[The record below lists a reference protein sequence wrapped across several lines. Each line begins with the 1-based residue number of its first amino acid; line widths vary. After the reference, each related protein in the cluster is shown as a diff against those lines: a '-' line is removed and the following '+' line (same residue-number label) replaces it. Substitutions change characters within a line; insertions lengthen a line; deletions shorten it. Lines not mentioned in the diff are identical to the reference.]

1 MKPLIA
7 LRPDNPLI
15 VQSDRTLL
23 LEVAHPDFETI
34 RDELARF
41 AELVKSP
48 EHIHT
53 YRITPLSLW
62 NASASGVTCE
72 EMASTL
78 NRWSKYALPQNL
90 LQEIQDHGT
99 RYGKLRLVKKGDR
112 LALEMD
118 DRGLFYELE
127 NQRSLQGLLAEPY
140 PDQRGIY
147 LQTGMRGEAKLQL
160 IRLGHPV
167 QDMAGFK
174 PGDPLAFQLR
184 STLTRGGKP
193 FGLRPYQQAA
203 VDVFHAGGGPEG
215 GAGVLVL
222 PCGAGKTVIA
232 IACMARLQT
241 HTLVLTTNVTAVK
254 QWKQELL
261 DKTTLTADE
270 IGLYTGDSKEIKPV
284 TIATYQILTYRKVK
298 GAAFEHFKIFAA
310 ANWGLVVHDEV
321 HMLPAPIFRA
331 VAELQAKRRLG
342 LTATL
347 VREDGKEED
356 VFSLIGPKRVD
367 VPWKTLEKTGFIATA
382 HCLEIRVPLPSDE
395 RMDYAVADQRQR
407 FRIASENTLKL
418 AVMEELL
425 AGHPQDSI
433 LIIGQYLEQLRI
445 IGERLKAPVLTGQ
458 TPEREREELYRQFK
472 AGELR
477 VLIVSKVA
485 NFAIDLPD
493 ANVAIQ
499 MSGTFGSRQEEAQ
512 RLGRIL
518 RPKDGRNVSY
528 FYSLISRDTTEQEFA
543 RNRQLFLTEQG
554 YRYLIESRYL
564 TESEALS
571 EPLVWRQLL
580 ETTRGPGD
588 LNVG

>member
-1 MKPLIA
+1 MIA
-7 LRPDNPLI
+7 LRPENPLI

-23 LEVAHPDFETI
+23 LEVAHPAFETV

-53 YRITPLSLW
+53 FRITPLSLW
-62 NASASGVTCE
+62 NASASGVSCA
-72 EMASTL
+72 EMLATL
-78 NRWSKYALPQNL
+78 ERWSKYPVPQNL
-90 LQEIQDHGT
+90 MQEIEDHGT
-99 RYGKLRLVKKGDR
+99 RYGKLRLVRKGER

-118 DRGLFYELE
+118 DRSLFWELE
-127 NQRSLQGLLAEPY
+127 HQRSLEGLLAEPY
-140 PDQRGIY
+140 PDQKGIY
-147 LQTGMRGEAKLQL
+147 LETGMRGEAKLQL

-167 QDMAGFK
+167 QDMAGYK
-174 PGDPLAFQLR
+174 DGDPLPFRLREQLAGSGR
-184 STLTRGGKP
+184 PFRLRG
-193 FGLRPYQQAA
+193 YQKAA
-203 VDVFHAGGGPEG
+203 AEVFHAGGGPEG

-222 PCGAGKTVIA
+222 PCGAGKTVIG

-261 DKTTLTADE
+261 DKTSLTDDQ
-270 IGLYTGDSKEIKPV
+270 IGLYTGDTKEIRPV
-284 TIATYQILTYRKVK
+284 TIATYQILTYRKSK
-298 GAAFEHFKIFAA
+298 GGPFEHFRLFEA
-310 ANWGLVVHDEV
+310 ANWGLVIHDEV

-367 VPWKTLEKTGFIATA
+367 VPWKTLEKDGFIATA
-382 HCLEIRVPLPSDE
+382 HCLEIRVPLPTDE
-395 RMDYAVADQRQR
+395 RMDYAVADNRGR
-407 FRIASENTLKL
+407 FRIASENSLKL
-418 AVMEELL
+418 AVVDELL
-425 AGHPQDSI
+425 AGHPGDSV
-433 LIIGQYLEQLRI
+433 LVIGQYLEQLRVL
-445 IGERLKAPVLTGQ
+445 GKRLKVPVLTGQ
-458 TPEREREELYRQFK
+458 TPEKERERLFAEFR
-472 AGELR
+472 AGSLK

-493 ANVAIQ
+493 ASVAIQ
-499 MSGTFGSRQEEAQ
+499 VSGTFGSRQEEAQ

-518 RPKDGRNVSY
+518 RPKGERNVSY

-554 YRYLIESRYL
+554 YRYLIESRGL
-564 TESEALS
+564 GEDGRLS
-571 EPLVWRQLL
+571 EPLVWRELL
-580 ETTRGPGD
+580 EETMA
-588 LNVG
+588 

>member
-1 MKPLIA
+1 MIA

-23 LEVAHPDFETI
+23 LEVAHPAFEQV

-62 NASASGVTCE
+62 NASASGVSCTDMIE
-72 EMASTL
+72 TL
-78 NRWSKYALPQNL
+78 NAWSKYPVPQNL
-90 LQEIQDHGT
+90 LQEIEDHGT
-99 RYGKLRLVKKGDR
+99 RYGKLKLVAKGDR

-118 DRGLFYELE
+118 DRGLFWELE
-127 NQRSLQGLLAEPY
+127 NQKSLQGLLAEPY
-140 PDQRGIY
+140 PDEKGIF
-147 LQTGMRGEAKLQL
+147 LNTGMRGEVKLQL

-167 QDMAGFK
+167 QDMAGYK
-174 PGDPLAFQLR
+174 PGDPLPFEL
-184 STLTRGGKP
+184 STTTKQNGKP

-203 VDVFHAGGGPEG
+203 VDVFHAGGGPDG

-222 PCGAGKTVIA
+222 PCGAGKTVIG
-232 IACMARLQT
+232 IGCMGSLQT
-241 HTLVLTTNVTAVK
+241 HTLVLTTNGTAVK

-261 DKTTLTADE
+261 DKTTLTEDQ
-270 IGLYTGDSKEIKPV
+270 IGLYTGDTKEIKPV
-284 TIATYQILTYRKVK
+284 TIATYQILTYRRSKT
-298 GAAFEHFKIFAA
+298 GPFEHFTLFEA
-310 ANWGLVVHDEV
+310 ANWGLVIYDEV
-321 HMLPAPIFRA
+321 HMLPAPVFRA

-367 VPWKTLEKTGFIATA
+367 VPWKMLEKDGFIATA
-382 HCLEIRVPLPSDE
+382 HCLEIRVPLPTDE
-395 RMDYAVADQRQR
+395 RMEYAVADQRLR
-407 FRIASENTLKL
+407 FRIASENSMKMV
-418 AVMEELL
+418 VMDELL
-425 AGHPQDSI
+425 AGHPNDNI
-433 LIIGQYLEQLRI
+433 LVIGQYLEQLRI
-445 IGERLKAPVLTGQ
+445 IGERLNAPVLTGQ
-458 TPEREREELYRQFK
+458 TPEKERESLFRQFRE
-472 AGELR
+472 GQLR

-493 ANVAIQ
+493 ASVAIQ
-499 MSGTFGSRQEEAQ
+499 VSGTFGSRQEEAQ

-518 RPKDGRNVSY
+518 RPKGERNVSY
-528 FYSLISRDTTEQEFA
+528 FYSLISSETTEQEFA

-554 YRYLIESRYL
+554 YRYMIESRRFDEQGRL
-564 TESEALS
+564 N
-571 EPLVWRQLL
+571 EPTVWKQLL
-580 ETTRGPGD
+580 EDTAG
-588 LNVG
+588 

>member
-1 MKPLIA
+1 MPILIA

-23 LEVAHPDFETI
+23 LEVSHPAFEEV

-72 EMASTL
+72 EIAATL
-78 NRWSKYALPQNL
+78 EQWSKYPLPQNL

-99 RYGKLRLVKKGDR
+99 RYGKLRLVNKDGR

-140 PDQRGIY
+140 PDLRGIY
-147 LQTGMRGEAKLQL
+147 LQNGMRGEAKLQL

-174 PGDPLAFQLR
+174 PGDPLAFELR
-184 STLTRGGKP
+184 SRLAGSGKP
-193 FGLRPYQQAA
+193 FGLRPYQKAA

-232 IACMARLQT
+232 IGCMARLQT

-261 DKTTLTADE
+261 DKTSLREDQ
-270 IGLYTGDSKEIKPV
+270 IGLYTGEGKEIRPV
-284 TIATYQILTYRKVK
+284 TIATYQILTYRKTK
-298 GAAFEHFKIFAA
+298 GSPFEHFKIFEA
-310 ANWGLVVHDEV
+310 ANWGLVIHDEV
-321 HMLPAPIFRA
+321 HMLPAPVFRA

-367 VPWKTLEKTGFIATA
+367 VPWKTLEKSGFIATA
-382 HCLEIRVPLPSDE
+382 HCLEIRVPLPPDE
-395 RMDYAVADQRQR
+395 RMDYAVAEQRQR
-407 FRIASENTLKL
+407 FRIASENRLKL
-418 AVMEELL
+418 KVMDELL
-425 AGHPQDSI
+425 AGHPDQSI
-433 LIIGQYLEQLRI
+433 LVIGQYLEQLRI
-445 IGERLKAPVLTGQ
+445 IGERLAAPVLTGQ

-472 AGELR
+472 EGELK

-493 ANVAIQ
+493 ASVAIQ

-518 RPKDGRNVSY
+518 RPKGERNVSY
-528 FYSLISRDTTEQEFA
+528 FYSLVSRDTTEQEFA

-554 YRYLIESRYL
+554 YSYRIESRYL
-564 TESEALS
+564 DADGLLS
-571 EPLVWRQLL
+571 EPLVWRKLL
-580 ETTRGPGD
+580 EDTAE
-588 LNVG
+588 

>member
-1 MKPLIA
+1 MIA
-7 LRPDNPLI
+7 LRPENPLI

-23 LEVAHPDFETI
+23 LEVSHPAFEEV

-72 EMASTL
+72 EMAATL
-78 NRWSKYALPQNL
+78 ERWSKYPVPQNL
-90 LQEIQDHGT
+90 IQEIQDHGT
-99 RYGKLRLVKKGDR
+99 RYGKLRLVDRGGR

-118 DRGLFYELE
+118 DRGLYYELE
-127 NQRSLQGLLAEPY
+127 NQRSLQELLAEPY

-147 LQTGMRGEAKLQL
+147 LQNGMRGEVKLQL

-174 PGDPLAFQLR
+174 PGDPLPVAMR
-184 STLTRGGKP
+184 TRTRGTGRR
-193 FGLRPYQQAA
+193 FGLRPYQKAA

-222 PCGAGKTVIA
+222 PCGAGKTIIA
-232 IACMARLQT
+232 MACIARLQT
-241 HTLVLTTNVTAVK
+241 RTLVLTTNVTAVK

-261 DKTTLTADE
+261 DKTSLADEE
-270 IGLYTGDSKEIKPV
+270 IGLYTGDTKEIRPV
-284 TIATYQILTYRKVK
+284 TIATYQILTYRKSK
-298 GAAFEHFKIFAA
+298 GAPFEHFKLFEA
-310 ANWGLVVHDEV
+310 ANWGLLIYDEV
-321 HMLPAPIFRA
+321 HMLPAPVFRA

-367 VPWKTLEKTGFIATA
+367 VPWKTLEKDGFIATA
-382 HCLEIRVPLPSDE
+382 HCLEIRVPLPADE
-395 RMDYAVADQRQR
+395 RMEYAVSEQRQR
-407 FRIASENTLKL
+407 FRIASENSLKL
-418 AVMEELL
+418 KVMDELL
-425 AGHPQDSI
+425 AGHPTESV
-433 LIIGQYLEQLRI
+433 LVIGQYLDQLRI
-445 IGERLKAPVLTGQ
+445 IGERLGGPVLTGQ
-458 TPEREREELYRQFK
+458 TPEREREDLYRQFRE
-472 AGELR
+472 GRLR

-493 ANVAIQ
+493 ASVAIQ
-499 MSGTFGSRQEEAQ
+499 VSGTFGSRQEEAQ

-518 RPKDGRNVSY
+518 RPKGERNISY

-564 TESEALS
+564 DETGRLS
-571 EPLVWRQLL
+571 EPVVWQRML
-580 ETTRGPGD
+580 EETG
-588 LNVG
+588 L

>member
-1 MKPLIA
+1 VIA
-7 LRPDNPLI
+7 HRPDNPLI

-23 LEVAHPDFETI
+23 LEVAHPAFETV

-62 NASASGVTCE
+62 NASASGVACG
-72 EMASTL
+72 EMIETL
-78 NRWSKYALPQNL
+78 NTWSKYPVPQNL
-90 LQEIQDHGT
+90 LQEIEDHGT
-99 RYGKLRLVKKGDR
+99 RYGKLRLVAKGDR

-118 DRGLFYELE
+118 DRGLFWELE
-127 NQRSLQGLLAEPY
+127 NQKSLQGLLAEPY
-140 PDQRGIY
+140 PDERGIY
-147 LQTGMRGEAKLQL
+147 LNTGMRGEVKLQL

-167 QDMAGFK
+167 QDMAGYK
-174 PGDPLAFQLR
+174 PGDPLAFGLAP
-184 STLTRGGKP
+184 TLLQNGKP
-193 FGLRPYQQAA
+193 FDLRPYQQAA
-203 VDVFHAGGGPEG
+203 VDVFHAGGGPDG

-222 PCGAGKTVIA
+222 PCGAGKTVIG
-232 IACMARLQT
+232 IGCMRSLQT

-261 DKTTLTADE
+261 DKTTLTDDQ

-284 TIATYQILTYRKVK
+284 TIATYQILTYRRSKA
-298 GAAFEHFKIFAA
+298 GPFEHFKIFEA
-310 ANWGLVVHDEV
+310 ANWGLVIYDEV

-367 VPWKTLEKTGFIATA
+367 VPWKMLEKDGFIATA
-382 HCLEIRVPLPSDE
+382 HCLEIRVPLPMDE
-395 RMDYAVADQRQR
+395 RMEYAVADQRQR
-407 FRIASENTLKL
+407 FRIASENSMKM
-418 AVMEELL
+418 AVMDELL
-425 AGHPQDSI
+425 AGHPSDNI

-445 IGERLKAPVLTGQ
+445 IGERLKVPVLTGQ
-458 TPEREREELYRQFK
+458 TPEKERESLFRQFRE
-472 AGELR
+472 GSLR

-493 ANVAIQ
+493 ASVAIQ
-499 MSGTFGSRQEEAQ
+499 VSGTFGSRQEEAQ

-518 RPKDGRNVSY
+518 RPKGTRNVSY
-528 FYSLISRDTTEQEFA
+528 FYSLISSETTEQEFA

-554 YRYLIESRYL
+554 YRYLIESRRFNE
-564 TESEALS
+564 TGHLS
-571 EPLVWRQLL
+571 EPAVWKQLL
-580 ETTRGPGD
+580 VDTGH
-588 LNVG
+588 

>member
-1 MKPLIA
+1 MIA

-23 LEVAHPDFETI
+23 LEVANPAFEQV

-62 NASASGVTCE
+62 NASASGVACK
-72 EMASTL
+72 EMIETL
-78 NRWSKYALPQNL
+78 NTWSKYPVPQNL
-90 LQEIQDHGT
+90 LQEIEDHGT
-99 RYGKLRLVKKGDR
+99 RYGKLRLVAKGDR

-118 DRGLFYELE
+118 DRGLFWELE
-127 NQRSLQGLLAEPY
+127 NQKSLQGLLAEPY
-140 PDQRGIY
+140 PDERGIY
-147 LQTGMRGEAKLQL
+147 LNTGMRGEVKLQL

-167 QDMAGFK
+167 QDTAGYK
-174 PGDPLAFQLR
+174 PGDPLVFALADNLKQND
-184 STLTRGGKP
+184 KP

-203 VDVFHAGGGPEG
+203 VDVFHAGGGPDG

-222 PCGAGKTVIA
+222 PCGAGKTVIG
-232 IACMARLQT
+232 IGCMGTLQT

-261 DKTTLTADE
+261 DKTTLTDDQ
-270 IGLYTGDSKEIKPV
+270 IGLYTGDTKEIKPV
-284 TIATYQILTYRKVK
+284 TIATYQILTYRRSKN
-298 GAAFEHFKIFAA
+298 GPFEHFKIFEA
-310 ANWGLVVHDEV
+310 ANWGLVIYDEV

-367 VPWKTLEKTGFIATA
+367 VPWKMLEKDGFIATA
-382 HCLEIRVPLPSDE
+382 HCLEIRVPQPTDE
-395 RMDYAVADQRQR
+395 RMEYAVADQRQR
-407 FRIASENTLKL
+407 FRIASENSLKL
-418 AVMEELL
+418 AVVDELL
-425 AGHPQDSI
+425 AGHPKDNI

-445 IGERLKAPVLTGQ
+445 IGERLGAPVLTGQ
-458 TPEREREELYRQFK
+458 TPEKEREVLFRRFRE
-472 AGELR
+472 GDLR
-477 VLIVSKVA
+477 ILIVSKVA

-493 ANVAIQ
+493 ASVAIQ
-499 MSGTFGSRQEEAQ
+499 VSGTFGSRQEEAQ

-518 RPKDGRNVSY
+518 RPKGERNISY

-554 YRYLIESRYL
+554 YRYLIESRHFD
-564 TESEALS
+564 EAGRLS
-571 EPLVWRQLL
+571 EPNVWRQLL
-580 ETTRGPGD
+580 LDTRG
-588 LNVG
+588 

>member
-1 MKPLIA
+1 MIA
-7 LRPDNPLI
+7 HRPDNPLI

-23 LEVAHPDFETI
+23 LEVAHPAFETV

-62 NASASGVTCE
+62 NASASGVACA
-72 EMASTL
+72 EMIETL
-78 NRWSKYALPQNL
+78 NTWSKYPVPQNL
-90 LQEIQDHGT
+90 LQEIEDHGT
-99 RYGKLRLVKKGDR
+99 RYGKLRLVAKGDR

-118 DRGLFYELE
+118 DRGLFWELE
-127 NQRSLQGLLAEPY
+127 NQKSLQGLLAEPY
-140 PDQRGIY
+140 PDEKGIY
-147 LQTGMRGEAKLQL
+147 LNTGMRGEVKLQL

-167 QDMAGFK
+167 QDMAGYK
-174 PGDPLAFQLR
+174 PGDPLAFGLAP
-184 STLTRGGKP
+184 TLLQNGKP
-193 FGLRPYQQAA
+193 FDLRPYQQAA
-203 VDVFHAGGGPEG
+203 VDVFHAGGGPDG

-222 PCGAGKTVIA
+222 PCGAGKTVIG
-232 IACMARLQT
+232 IGCMRSLQT

-261 DKTTLTADE
+261 DKTTLTDDQ

-284 TIATYQILTYRKVK
+284 TIATYQILTYRRSKA
-298 GAAFEHFKIFAA
+298 GPFEHFKIFEA
-310 ANWGLVVHDEV
+310 ANWGLVIYDEV

-367 VPWKTLEKTGFIATA
+367 VPWKMLEKDGFIATA
-382 HCLEIRVPLPSDE
+382 HCLEIRVPLPMDE
-395 RMDYAVADQRQR
+395 RMEYAVADQRQR
-407 FRIASENTLKL
+407 FRIASENSMKM
-418 AVMEELL
+418 AVMDELL
-425 AGHPQDSI
+425 AGHPSDNI

-445 IGERLKAPVLTGQ
+445 IGERLQVPVLTGQ
-458 TPEREREELYRQFK
+458 TPEKERESLFRQFRE
-472 AGELR
+472 GSLR

-493 ANVAIQ
+493 ASVAIQ
-499 MSGTFGSRQEEAQ
+499 VSGTFGSRQEEAQ

-518 RPKDGRNVSY
+518 RPKGTRNVSY
-528 FYSLISRDTTEQEFA
+528 FYSLISSETTEQEFA

-554 YRYLIESRYL
+554 YRYLIESRRFN
-564 TESEALS
+564 EHGHLS
-571 EPLVWRQLL
+571 EPTVWRQLL
-580 ETTRGPGD
+580 VETGH
-588 LNVG
+588 

>member
-1 MKPLIA
+1 MIA
-7 LRPDNPLI
+7 MRPDNPLI

-23 LEVAHPDFETI
+23 LEVAHPAFEQV

-62 NASASGVTCE
+62 NASASGVTCDQMLE
-72 EMASTL
+72 TL
-78 NRWSKYALPQNL
+78 NTWSKYPVPQNL
-90 LQEIQDHGT
+90 IQEIQDHGT
-99 RYGKLRLVKKGDR
+99 RYGKLKLVKKGDR

-118 DRGLFYELE
+118 DRGLFWEIE

-140 PDQRGIY
+140 PDERGVY
-147 LQTGMRGEAKLQL
+147 LNEGMRGEVKLQL

-167 QDMAGFK
+167 QDMAGYK
-174 PGDPLAFQLR
+174 PGDPLEL
-184 STLTRGGKP
+184 TLSPALKSSGKP
-193 FGLRPYQQAA
+193 FGLRAYQKAA

-222 PCGAGKTVIA
+222 PCGAGKTVIG
-232 IACMARLQT
+232 IGCIQSLQT
-241 HTLVLTTNVTAVK
+241 HTLVLTTNGTAVK

-261 DKTTLTADE
+261 DKTTLTEDQ
-270 IGLYTGDSKEIKPV
+270 IGLYTGDTKEIRPV
-284 TIATYQILTYRKVK
+284 TIATYQILTYRRSKE
-298 GAAFEHFKIFAA
+298 APFEHFKLFEA
-310 ANWGLVVHDEV
+310 ANWGLVIYDEV
-321 HMLPAPIFRA
+321 HMLPAPVFRA

-367 VPWKTLEKTGFIATA
+367 VPWKMLEKEGFIATA

-407 FRIASENTLKL
+407 FRIASENSLKL
-418 AVMEELL
+418 VVMDELL
-425 AGHPQDSI
+425 AGHPNDSI
-433 LIIGQYLEQLRI
+433 LIIGQYLEQLRV
-445 IGERLKAPVLTGQ
+445 IGKRLKAPVLTGQ
-458 TPEREREELYRQFK
+458 TPEKEREELFRQFRT
-472 AGELR
+472 GELR

-493 ANVAIQ
+493 ASVAIQ
-499 MSGTFGSRQEEAQ
+499 VSGTFGSRQEEAQ

-518 RPKDGRNVSY
+518 RPKGDRNVSY
-528 FYSLISRDTTEQEFA
+528 FYSLISKDSTEQEFA

-554 YRYLIESRYL
+554 YRYMIESRSFDS
-564 TESEALS
+564 TGRLS
-571 EPLVWRQLL
+571 EPVVWRELL
-580 ETTRGPGD
+580 AETGG
-588 LNVG
+588 

>member
-1 MKPLIA
+1 MIA

-23 LEVAHPDFETI
+23 LEVAHPSFEVV

-48 EHIHT
+48 EYIHT

-78 NRWSKYALPQNL
+78 NRWSKYPLPQNL

-99 RYGKLRLVKKGDR
+99 RYGKLRLVQHGER

-118 DRGLFYELE
+118 DRGLFHEIE
-127 NQRSLQGLLAEPY
+127 NQRGLQDLLAEPY
-140 PDQRGIY
+140 PDQRGIF
-147 LQTGMRGEAKLQL
+147 LQSGMRGEVKLRL

-167 QDMAGFK
+167 KDMAGFK
-174 PGDPLAFQLR
+174 PGDPLSFELR
-184 STLTRGGKP
+184 SHSAETGRP

-222 PCGAGKTVIA
+222 PCGAGKTVIG
-232 IACMARLQT
+232 IGCMGRLQT
-241 HTLVLTTNVTAVK
+241 HTLILTTNVTAVK
-254 QWKQELL
+254 QWRQELL
-261 DKTTLTADE
+261 DKTSLAPED
-270 IGLYTGDSKEIKPV
+270 IGLYTGDSKEIRPV
-284 TIATYQILTYRKVK
+284 TIATYQILTYRKSK
-298 GAAFEHFKIFAA
+298 GAPFEHFKIFAA
-310 ANWGLVVHDEV
+310 ANWGLVIHDEV
-321 HMLPAPIFRA
+321 HMLPAPVFRA

-367 VPWKTLEKTGFIATA
+367 VPWKTLEKSGFIATA
-382 HCLEIRVPLPSDE
+382 HCLEIRVPLPGDE

-407 FRIASENTLKL
+407 FRIASENSLKL
-418 AVMEELL
+418 RVMDELL

-445 IGERLKAPVLTGQ
+445 IGERLNVPVLTGQ
-458 TPEREREELYRQFK
+458 TPEREREDLYRAFRD
-472 AGELR
+472 GSLR

-493 ANVAIQ
+493 ASVAIQ
-499 MSGTFGSRQEEAQ
+499 VSGTFGSRQEEAQ

-518 RPKDGRNVSY
+518 RPKGERNISY
-528 FYSLISRDTTEQEFA
+528 FYSLVSRDTTEQEFA
-543 RNRQLFLTEQG
+543 QNRQLFLTEQG
-554 YRYLIESRYL
+554 YRYLIESRHL
-564 TESEALS
+564 EESGALS
-571 EPLVWRQLL
+571 APMVWRGLL
-580 ETTRGPGD
+580 EETGGLPD
-588 LNVG
+588 

>member
-1 MKPLIA
+1 MIA
-7 LRPDNPLI
+7 FRPENPLI

-23 LEVAHPDFETI
+23 LEVAHPYFEQV

-53 YRITPLSLW
+53 YRVTPLSLW
-62 NASASGVTCE
+62 NASASGVSCE
-72 EMASTL
+72 GIMETL
-78 NRWSKYALPQNL
+78 ERWSKYPVPQNL

-118 DRGLFYELE
+118 DRGLFWEIE
-127 NQRSLQGLLAEPY
+127 NQKSIQELLAEPY
-140 PDQRGIY
+140 PDQRGVYIEN
-147 LQTGMRGEAKLQL
+147 GMRGELKLRL

-167 QDMAGFK
+167 QDMAGYK
-174 PGDPLAFQLR
+174 PGDPLPFEIR
-184 STLTRGGKP
+184 SSLLSTSRP
-193 FGLRPYQQAA
+193 FAMRAYQKAA
-203 VDVFHAGGGPEG
+203 ADVFHAGGGPEG

-222 PCGAGKTVIA
+222 PCGAGKTI
-232 IACMARLQT
+232 IGMGCMARLQT

-261 DKTTLTADE
+261 DKTSLNQDQ
-270 IGLYTGDSKEIKPV
+270 IGLYTGDTKEIKPV
-284 TIATYQILTYRKVK
+284 TIATYQILTYRKSK
-298 GAAFEHFKIFAA
+298 ESPFEHFKIFEA
-310 ANWGLVVHDEV
+310 ANWGLVIYDEV
-321 HMLPAPIFRA
+321 HMLPAPVFRA

-367 VPWKTLEKTGFIATA
+367 VPWKVLEKDGFIATA
-382 HCLEIRVPLPSDE
+382 HCLEIRVPLPTDE
-395 RMDYAVADQRQR
+395 RMEYAVADQRAR
-407 FRIASENTLKL
+407 FRIASENSLKL
-418 AVMEELL
+418 SVVDELL
-425 AGHPQDSI
+425 AGHLGDSI
-433 LIIGQYLEQLRI
+433 LVIGQYLEQLRI
-445 IGERLKAPVLTGQ
+445 LGKRLKAPVLTGQ
-458 TPEREREELYRQFK
+458 TPEKEREILYKQFRE
-472 AGELR
+472 GSIR

-493 ANVAIQ
+493 ASVAIQ
-499 MSGTFGSRQEEAQ
+499 VSGTFGSRQEEAQ

-518 RPKDGRNVSY
+518 RPKNDRNISY
-528 FYSLISRDTTEQEFA
+528 FYSLISRDTSEQEFA

-554 YRYLIESRYL
+554 YRYLIESRYID
-564 TESEALS
+564 ESGSLS
-571 EPLVWRQLL
+571 EPLVWRKLL
-580 ETTRGPGD
+580 EDTGA
-588 LNVG
+588 

>member
-1 MKPLIA
+1 MIA

-23 LEVAHPDFETI
+23 LEVAHPSFEI
-34 RDELARF
+34 VRDELAKF

-53 YRITPLSLW
+53 YRVTPLSLW
-62 NASASGVTCE
+62 NASASGVSYEQILDTFN
-72 EMASTL
+72 T
-78 NRWSKYALPQNL
+78 WSKYPVPQNL

-99 RYGKLRLVKKGDR
+99 RYGKLRLVKKGER

-118 DRGLFYELE
+118 DRALFWELE
-127 NQRSLQGLLAEPY
+127 NQKSLFGMLAEPY
-140 PDQRGIY
+140 PDEKGIY
-147 LQTGMRGEAKLQL
+147 LHEGKRGEVKLQL

-167 QDMAGFK
+167 KAMAGYK
-174 PGDPLAFQLR
+174 PGDPLEFELR
-184 STLTRGGKP
+184 SLRESGKP
-193 FGLRPYQQAA
+193 FGLRAYQKAA

-222 PCGAGKTVIA
+222 PCGAGKTVIG
-232 IACMARLQT
+232 IGCMARLQT
-241 HTLVLTTNVTAVK
+241 HTLVLTTNGTAVK

-261 DKTTLTADE
+261 DKTTLREDQ
-270 IGLYTGDSKEIKPV
+270 IGLYMGDVKEIRPV
-284 TIATYQILTYRKVK
+284 TIATYQILTYRKEK
-298 GAAFEHFKIFAA
+298 GGIFEHFKLFEA
-310 ANWGLVVHDEV
+310 ANWGLVIHDEV

-367 VPWKTLEKTGFIATA
+367 VPWKMLEKDGFIATA
-382 HCLEIRVPLPSDE
+382 HCLEIRVPLPTDE
-395 RMDYAVADQRQR
+395 RMEYAVADQRLR
-407 FRIASENTLKL
+407 FRLASENTMKM
-418 AVMEELL
+418 AVVDELL
-425 AGHPQDSI
+425 AGHPTESV
-433 LIIGQYLEQLRI
+433 LIIGQYLEQLRLL
-445 IGERLKAPVLTGQ
+445 GKRLKGPVLTGQ
-458 TPEREREELYRQFK
+458 TPEREREELFRQFRM
-472 AGELR
+472 GELR

-493 ANVAIQ
+493 ASVAIQ
-499 MSGTFGSRQEEAQ
+499 VSGTFGSRQEEAQ

-518 RPKDGRNVSY
+518 RPKGERNVSY
-528 FYSLISRDTTEQEFA
+528 FYSLISKDTTEQEFA

-554 YRYLIESRYL
+554 YRYLIESRSFDATGRL
-564 TESEALS
+564 TE
-571 EPLVWRQLL
+571 PNVWKKLL
-580 ETTRGPGD
+580 EETAG
-588 LNVG
+588 

>member
-1 MKPLIA
+1 MIA

-23 LEVAHPDFETI
+23 LEVANPAFERV

-62 NASASGVTCE
+62 NASASGVACGDMIE
-72 EMASTL
+72 TL
-78 NRWSKYALPQNL
+78 NTWSKYPVPQNL
-90 LQEIQDHGT
+90 LQEIEDHGT
-99 RYGKLRLVKKGDR
+99 RYGKLRLVAKGDR

-118 DRGLFYELE
+118 DRGLFWELE
-127 NQRSLQGLLAEPY
+127 NQKSLQGLLAEPY
-140 PDQRGIY
+140 PDERGIF
-147 LQTGMRGEAKLQL
+147 LNTGMRGEVKLQL

-167 QDMAGFK
+167 QDMAGYK
-174 PGDPLAFQLR
+174 PGDPLAFELAP
-184 STLTRGGKP
+184 TLLQNGRP

-203 VDVFHAGGGPEG
+203 VDVFHAGGGPDG

-222 PCGAGKTVIA
+222 PCGAGKTVIG
-232 IACMARLQT
+232 IGCMGSLQT
-241 HTLVLTTNVTAVK
+241 HTLILTTNGTAVK

-261 DKTTLTADE
+261 DKTTLTE
-270 IGLYTGDSKEIKPV
+270 EQVGLYTGDTKEIRPV
-284 TIATYQILTYRKVK
+284 TIATYQILTYRRSKT
-298 GAAFEHFKIFAA
+298 GPFEHFKLFAA
-310 ANWGLVVHDEV
+310 ANWGLVIYDEV
-321 HMLPAPIFRA
+321 HMLPAPVFRA

-367 VPWKTLEKTGFIATA
+367 VPWKMLEKDGFIATA
-382 HCLEIRVPLPSDE
+382 HCLEIRVPLPTDE
-395 RMDYAVADQRQR
+395 RMEYAVADQRQR
-407 FRIASENTLKL
+407 FRIASENSLKM
-418 AVMEELL
+418 AVMDELL
-425 AGHPQDSI
+425 AGHPNDNI

-445 IGERLKAPVLTGQ
+445 IGERLEAPVLTGQ
-458 TPEREREELYRQFK
+458 TPEKERESLFRQFRE
-472 AGELR
+472 GSLR

-493 ANVAIQ
+493 ASVAIQ
-499 MSGTFGSRQEEAQ
+499 VSGTFGSRQEEAQ

-518 RPKDGRNVSY
+518 RPKGDKNLSY
-528 FYSLISRDTTEQEFA
+528 FYSLISSETTEQEFA

-554 YRYLIESRYL
+554 YRYLIESRRFD
-564 TESEALS
+564 EKHQLS
-571 EPLVWRQLL
+571 EPIVWRQLL
-580 ETTRGPGD
+580 AETRS
-588 LNVG
+588 